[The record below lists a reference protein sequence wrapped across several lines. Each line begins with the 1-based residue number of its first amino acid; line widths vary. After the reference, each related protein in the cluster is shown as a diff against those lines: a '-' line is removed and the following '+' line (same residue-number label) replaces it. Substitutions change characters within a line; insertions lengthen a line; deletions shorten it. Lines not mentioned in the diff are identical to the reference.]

1 MQITLN
7 QDEIIEALKE
17 YAFRVVNV
25 APGNDITIDLKAGRG
40 ENGYSATLDIIPQQ
54 LTDSH
59 DPKTPNQYSRNS
71 GSVEPSHGILRGE
84 VVEVDKKV
92 VTPPPEAPVDVPVVG
107 EDVVDVEPTKP
118 AEEVNAESED
128 DDADVDAVVARH
140 AEQTKSLFSRSVS

>member
-54 LTDSH
+54 LTDTH
-59 DPKTPNQYSRNS
+59 DPKTPNQYPRNS

-84 VVEVDKKV
+84 
-92 VTPPPEAPVDVPVVG
+92 
-107 EDVVDVEPTKP
+107 
-118 AEEVNAESED
+118 AEEVQAEVTAPPVELPVEGTTVIDTPTTEETVEASEE
-128 DDADVDAVVARH
+128 DDADVDAVVARQQ
-140 AEQTKSLFSRSVS
+140 EQTKSLFARSAS

>member
-54 LTDSH
+54 LTDTH
-59 DPKTPNQYSRNS
+59 DPKTPNQYPRNS
-71 GSVEPSHGILRGE
+71 GSVESSHGILRGE
-84 VVEVDKKV
+84 
-92 VTPPPEAPVDVPVVG
+92 
-107 EDVVDVEPTKP
+107 
-118 AEEVNAESED
+118 AEEVQTEVTAPPVELPVQGTTVIDTQPTSGEVAEEE
-128 DDADVDAVVARH
+128 DDADVDAVVARQQ
-140 AEQTKSLFSRSVS
+140 EQTKSLFARSAS

>member
-59 DPKTPNQYSRNS
+59 EPKTPNQYSRNS
-71 GSVEPSHGILRGE
+71 GSVEPSHGILRDGVAE
-84 VVEVDKKV
+84 VQPKV
-92 VTPPPEAPVDVPVVG
+92 VAPLTEAPVEVPVVG
-107 EDVVDVEPTKP
+107 EDVIDTDP
-118 AEEVNAESED
+118 AKTEKEVNSESED
-128 DDADVDAVVARH
+128 DDADVDAVVARQ